1 MPARLRSEPGKNSL
15 QFCADLLATP
25 VYAPFFRSARPVQVN
40 ALRPAPGVRRSTPAG
55 RRRRR
60 APVIDELVAQRL
72 KSVIAE
78 VVAEKQACIVGIKVT
93 ADHVHLLVEVPP
105 QLGVHR
111 LVKAVKA
118 RSARVLGD
126 EFPSLRSR
134 LPSLWTNTYLV
145 NTVGNLIA
153 PATVQDFIDQQPGR

>member
-1 MPARLRSEPGKNSL
+1 MIP
-15 QFCADLLATP
+15 
-25 VYAPFFRSARPVQVN
+25 RPN
-40 ALRPAPGVRRSTPAG
+40 PCLITRY
-55 RRRRR
+55 R
-60 APVIDELVAQRL
+60 APVIDELVEQRL
-72 KSVIAE
+72 KSVVAE

-93 ADHVHLLVEVPP
+93 ADHLHLLVEVPP

-118 RSARVLGD
+118 RSARVLRD

-145 NTVGNLIA
+145 NTIGDLIP
-153 PATVQDFIDQQPGR
+153 PATVQDFIEQQPGR